1 MQRLQLTLVIV
12 LLTQVLQVVPAEAL
26 TYDEIVLLTQAERKV
41 FGAVDNSHSFDER
54 IKALESN
61 TGSHAAGSE
70 SKRIRSVCA
79 KLGLIA
85 PEPAAAVSTSS
96 AAKEKAA
103 KVEAAKLEAARVAEQ
118 KKNEQKKA
126 LKEARSDEQ
135 NKLKERHLA
144 ELAAAKKDEQEKLR
158 ELKQLQAEEKRRKA
172 ESAKEAQALAQ
183 QQANARARLEANKA
197 TASAVKPKLTSQVKP
212 NTARTVASAAGSATS
227 SAPSLLPDSMQQK
240 SAANNN
246 SNLNNSAQSS
256 IQENTQVSSNSGT
269 ENTQGAQSGVGVI
282 IAAVVVVLVLGC
294 LGTVIFLF
302 LKAAG
307 NTEKPAAF
315 EDEAGDMDEQFPH
328 RHPIASGKKRPKQQD
343 SRSFDEPERPNL
355 TQPNS
360 ANIPPASGT
369 AYGDDGGAGGGR
381 GVVAP
386 GPASS
391 PHDGAP
397 VFMPYSDVR
406 VPRTASGAFDSH
418 VNTAS
423 GFSSTVDLAP
433 VPVHL
438 PQPDVVDAPG
448 HPSQP
453 QQPTHANPVAVPDQ
467 NTIQR
472 RGSETFSV
480 IESLLSREKQAIE
493 AKKQHDNVAHG
504 EVFVPNSTPN
514 SVLDAWGPS
523 ETDQKNE
530 TLPPFPGQSEAPNF
544 ATLDQAGSVPAFDA
558 NSPPTFEKNEIES
571 IQNHAQDTKFA
582 VASAQMSVSSTII
595 SEPTPGLA
603 AHGSD
608 LAAEATPQ
616 GKEKRPFPFGGPKP
630 PSSSSAAGMAKPSPL
645 EETITLSA
653 AEISASLAG
662 IGDSAE
668 FLEDHQGSGSIE
680 SDEQLAAF
688 ADAILS
694 TAESSSAPAGVSSA
708 PSLATIQP
716 SAPVAKQA
724 PPVPPVRPVPPMP
737 PTPPGATALA
747 HPSDVPHHKPT
758 NKDLRSLFSGDD
770 VPEPASPATNAGD
783 DMSAAVAGGAPS
795 EPMESAHELSNTAA
809 QSNYASNA
817 AVQPQFKTVHDFMYE
832 QKKPIQYKKCPRCAF
847 SYSIDARNC
856 LNDGEVLDLV
866 ELDPAVI
873 FSFGDRYEVEA
884 VIASGGM
891 SILYQARHKML
902 NRSVAI
908 KVMDPQMAK
917 NHSAVKRFQQE
928 AQLICQMSHPNVVR
942 VHDFGSNSS
951 GQPFIVMDYLTGRTI
966 TQILDEEGQI
976 SWDRARNIFL
986 QLASGLSHA
995 HKLGVIHRDI
1005 KPTNVVVTQDEF
1017 GGEQAT
1023 IVDFGIAKMSTPDS
1037 REKFT
1042 LHGETVGTPMYM
1054 SPEQCRGSEVD
1065 YRTDVYSLGTLMF
1078 ETLTGK
1084 TPFIA
1089 SSAFEMRQMIVTA
1102 PAPKLADIR
1111 PDLIVPPICES
1122 IVKRC
1127 LQKDPSLRFQN
1138 LDELISELAQS

>member
-12 LLTQVLQVVPAEAL
+12 LLTQILQVLPAEAL

-41 FGAVDNSHSFDER
+41 FGAIDNTHSFDER

-70 SKRIRSVCA
+70 SKRIRAVCA
-79 KLGLIA
+79 RLGLIA
-85 PEPAAAVSTSS
+85 PEPAAVPANN
-96 AAKEKAA
+96 AAKEKSA
-103 KVEAAKLEAARVAEQ
+103 KAEAAKLEAARIAEQ
-118 KKNEQKKA
+118 KKLEQKKA
-126 LKEARSDEQ
+126 AKEARSDEQ
-135 NKLKERHLA
+135 NKLKERRLA
-144 ELAAAKKDEQEKLR
+144 ELAAAKKEEQEKLR

-172 ESAKEAQALAQ
+172 EAAKEAQTV
-183 QQANARARLEANKA
+183 ARQEANKLK
-197 TASAVKPKLTSQVKP
+197 TSASKPRLASQINP
-212 NTARTVASAAGSATS
+212 DASKKIAAAAGSATS
-227 SAPSLLPDSMQQK
+227 SAPALLPDSMQQK
-240 SAANNN
+240 SAPANNSSSSATVQN
-246 SNLNNSAQSS
+246 SP
-256 IQENTQVSSNSGT
+256 QEKIPASSNSGS
-269 ENTQGAQSGVGVI
+269 ETQGAQSGIGVM

-307 NTEKPAAF
+307 NTEKQIAF
-315 EDEAGDMDEQFPH
+315 DDDGTEMDEQFPH
-328 RHPIASGKKRPKQQD
+328 RHPIVSSKKKQNPGSDDFAESEKTNFSQPTAKQYAALSDTTSGV
-343 SRSFDEPERPNL
+343 
-355 TQPNS
+355 T
-360 ANIPPASGT
+360 PAGQNESN
-369 AYGDDGGAGGGR
+369 
-381 GVVAP
+381 VN
-386 GPASS
+386 
-391 PHDGAP
+391 GAP
-397 VFMPYSDVR
+397 VFMPSADVTM
-406 VPRTASGAFDSH
+406 PRSALGIGFTNANSAPGFASA
-418 VNTAS
+418 AEQ
-423 GFSSTVDLAP
+423 AP

-438 PQPDVVDAPG
+438 PQPDFVDAPAYLSPPDSPMPALRG
-448 HPSQP
+448 ALPEQ
-453 QQPTHANPVAVPDQ
+453 TGNPVSSLQQQHAMMQHEHSAQAPAQ
-467 NTIQR
+467 NPTPTQR

-480 IESLLSREKQAIE
+480 IESLLSREKQAME
-493 AKKQHDNVAHG
+493 AKKHQDNSAHAP
-504 EVFVPNSTPN
+504 VFVPNSTPDAI
-514 SVLDAWGPS
+514 LDAWGPA
-523 ETDQKNE
+523 EPEQKDE
-530 TLPPFPGQSEAPNF
+530 ALPPFPGQLEASLP
-544 ATLDQAGSVPAFDA
+544 ALEPTVGSAEPADV
-558 NSPPTFEKNEIES
+558 T
-571 IQNHAQDTKFA
+571 
-582 VASAQMSVSSTII
+582 
-595 SEPTPGLA
+595 SEPA
-603 AHGSD
+603 
-608 LAAEATPQ
+608 PQ
-616 GKEKRPFPFGGPKP
+616 GKEKRPFPFGAPKP
-630 PSSSSAAGMAKPSPL
+630 ASSSSVTSTAKPSPL

-662 IGDSAE
+662 IGEAPD
-668 FLEDHQGSGSIE
+668 FLEEHQQGYGSTE

-694 TAESSSAPAGVSSA
+694 TAESSSAPSSVSSPSVNANPLPPPAA
-708 PSLATIQP
+708 P
-716 SAPVAKQA
+716 QA

-737 PTPPGATALA
+737 PTPPGASALA
-747 HPSDVPHHKPT
+747 HPPEAPHHKPT
-758 NKDLRSLFSGDD
+758 NKDLRSLFSGSDTE
-770 VPEPASPATNAGD
+770 VPAVSSYSANAETVAPLQPVVAAPEH
-783 DMSAAVAGGAPS
+783 SAI
-795 EPMESAHELSNTAA
+795 SNTAA
-809 QSNYASNA
+809 QSNYAANPTL
-817 AVQPQFKTVHDFMYE
+817 QPQFKTVHDFMYE

-856 LNDGEVLDLV
+856 INDGEVLELV
-866 ELDPAVI
+866 ELDPSVI

-966 TQILDEEGQI
+966 TQILDEEGQL

-986 QLASGLSHA
+986 QVASGLSHA

-1042 LHGETVGTPMYM
+1042 IHGETVGTPMYM

-1084 TPFIA
+1084 TPYIA

-1138 LDELISELAQS
+1138 LDELISELAHG